1 MPAFKL
7 SPVALAL
14 VALCVLTGGAALL
27 HTDASRASDQPA
39 AAQPRPALT
48 VTTAQPQRTSVPQRL
63 SANGNVAAWQEAS
76 VGAESNGLRLTA
88 VNVNVGDVVKA
99 GQVLATFAGRARASC
114 WARPASCRLN
124 SCVVPRWMGEQ
135 ISTRWV

>member
-27 HTDASRASDQPA
+27 HTDASRAANQPA

-48 VTTAQPQRTSVPQRL
+48 VTTAQPQRTSAC
-63 SANGNVAAWQEAS
+63 STS
-76 VGAESNGLRLTA
+76 LTA
-88 VNVNVGDVVKA
+88 WRTWPWYT
-99 GQVLATFAGRARASC
+99 ATAS
-114 WARPASCRLN
+114 S
-124 SCVVPRWMGEQ
+124 
-135 ISTRWV
+135 

>member
-27 HTDASRASDQPA
+27 HTDASRAADQPA

-99 GQVLATFAGRARASC
+99 GQVLAPLPPTPCRPM
-114 WARPASCRLN
+114 WPRPA
-124 SCVVPRWMGEQ
+124 PA
-135 ISTRWV
+135 